1 MQSPTTHTNDVPI
14 GRRTLSMV
22 DMRVL
27 NTHTSSFCLGA
38 FGAKRH
44 RREAKHMKTL
54 IVVTSWPRLLGVTRI
69 AC

>member
-1 MQSPTTHTNDVPI
+1 
-14 GRRTLSMV
+14 MV

-27 NTHTSSFCLGA
+27 NTHTSSFCFGA